1 MLRILDSI
9 APYFLI
15 VSTLSLWIGIIF
27 LILLDKG
34 FYELLG

>member
-1 MLRILDSI
+1 MMKTLDYL

-34 FYELLG
+34 FYDLLG